1 MDKTEVHRSTEGRQ
15 RQVQRKRETD
25 RTEDT
30 VSTNRTFNM
39 FAVLNQVVIYLEV
52 SSERFNRYKGDLN
65 GYRCGQSVKNV
76 SGVARQLSPYVISVS
91 TLQSLNLSLEW
102 TIYLAD

>member
-15 RQVQRKRETD
+15 RQVQRKTEND
-25 RTEDT
+25 RNEDT

-52 SSERFNRYKGDLN
+52 SSERSIVIKAIEMVIVAANPLRMF
-65 GYRCGQSVKNV
+65 